1 MKNHPNKGR
10 DLWKTFDNT
19 PYELRIA
26 KENVMFKDIF
36 LFLDSAAYY
45 EKMGLALPTN
55 KNKIIDDFINEKF
68 IKKKRFRKL

>member
-1 MKNHPNKGR
+1 M
-10 DLWKTFDNT
+10 WKTFDNT
-19 PYELRIA
+19 PYEIRIA

-36 LFLDSAAYY
+36 LFLDSVAYY
-45 EKMGLALPTN
+45 EKMELALPTN